1 MYGAAHQRQPRRNR
15 GGSCSGSGSGTD
27 YSGSGRSGCRAGG
40 RERKVR
46 LSEVPPRRGQVWESG
61 AGGGRRGTRGTRDG
75 PRPTQRDEGAG
86 ESERKEERRRWAAGQ
101 GRGEVRQR

>member
-27 YSGSGRSGCRAGG
+27 YSGSGRSGRRAGG

-46 LSEVPPRRGQVWESG
+46 LSEVPPRPRSGMGKRRGRRAEGDTRDTGWPKTN
-61 AGGGRRGTRGTRDG
+61 AARRGGGRVRE
-75 PRPTQRDEGAG
+75 EGG
-86 ESERKEERRRWAAGQ
+86 ETEVGGRTGEGER
-101 GRGEVRQR
+101 